1 LLHTAAQLAADGR
14 EDSAM
19 TSRETHRRSLRMAH
33 SVTLEP
39 SALAGSER
47 FRAVT
52 LDADAPDTGS
62 VIRRTAFEVLHD
74 WGLHQLVENVTLC
87 LSELVGNSVQHAVPD
102 GWHSGASR
110 GRRVAVAFRAW
121 PTCLFLE
128 VSDEDSTPPMLPAGD
143 LLSGDGKG
151 VSAEALLADS
161 GRGLLIIQSL
171 SDAAWW
177 APRDEGGKSVFCRF
191 DHDGLPLATALC
203 APHEGESGSHGA

>member
-1 LLHTAAQLAADGR
+1 
-14 EDSAM
+14 M
-19 TSRETHRRSLRMAH
+19 
-33 SVTLEP
+33 EP
-39 SALAGSER
+39 SVLAGSER

-62 VIRRTAFEVLHD
+62 VIRRTAFEILHA
-74 WGLHQLVENVTLC
+74 WGLHPLVDDVTMC
-87 LSELVGNSVQHAVPD
+87 LSELVGNVAQHAVPD
-102 GWHSGASR
+102 GWRSTAGGR
-110 GRRVAVAFRAW
+110 GRRVTVTFRAW

-143 LLSGDGKG
+143 FLLPEDSQASSD
-151 VSAEALLADS
+151 ALLADS

-191 DHDGLPLATALC
+191 DHEGGPVPTADQTPRPSMAAGPASLP
-203 APHEGESGSHGA
+203 GSG

>member
-1 LLHTAAQLAADGR
+1 
-14 EDSAM
+14 M

-39 SALAGSER
+39 SALIGSER

-74 WGLHQLVENVTLC
+74 WGLHPLVENVTLC
-87 LSELVGNSVQHAVPD
+87 LSELVGNAVRHAVPD
-102 GWHSGASR
+102 GWPSATNR
-110 GRRVAVAFRAW
+110 GRRVAVAFRTW
-121 PTCLFLE
+121 PTSLFLE

-143 LLSGDGKG
+143 LLLDDGMG
-151 VSAEALLADS
+151 AAEDALLADS

-191 DHDGLPLATALC
+191 DHGGAPLATADQTPRPSLAAGP
-203 APHEGESGSHGA
+203 APLPGSG

>member
-1 LLHTAAQLAADGR
+1 MAQ
-14 EDSAM
+14 
-19 TSRETHRRSLRMAH
+19 

-52 LDADAPDTGS
+52 LDADAPDTGT
-62 VIRRTAFEVLHD
+62 VIRRTAFELLHD
-74 WGLHQLVENVTLC
+74 WGLHQLVDNVTLC
-87 LSELVGNSVQHAVPD
+87 LSELVGNVAQHAVPD
-102 GWHSGASR
+102 GWHSAASR
-110 GRRVAVAFRAW
+110 GRHVAVTFRAW

-143 LLSGDGKG
+143 LLSADAEA
-151 VSAEALLADS
+151 STEALLTDS

-191 DHDGLPLATALC
+191 DHEGGALAAVSG
-203 APHEGESGSHGA
+203 AGQGEGGSRGA

>member
-1 LLHTAAQLAADGR
+1 
-14 EDSAM
+14 M
-19 TSRETHRRSLRMAH
+19 
-33 SVTLEP
+33 EP
-39 SALAGSER
+39 GILAGSER
-47 FRAVT
+47 FRSVT

-62 VIRRTAFEVLHD
+62 VVRRTAFSVLNN
-74 WGLHQLVENVTLC
+74 WGLHPLVDDVTLC
-87 LSELVGNSVQHAVPD
+87 LSELVGNAVQHAVPD

-110 GRRVAVAFRAW
+110 GRHVTVTLRAW

-143 LLSGDGKG
+143 FVLTDDSKASSD
-151 VSAEALLADS
+151 ALLADS

-191 DHDGLPLATALC
+191 DHDRCPLPTADQTPQPSMAAGPISL
-203 APHEGESGSHGA
+203 PRSG